1 MPLPDGRTFPEP
13 VEVASLPFSWSVGL
27 SAPPGGTVGGRKS
40 SAPQVSAVGYYDAQ
54 SADGAPTELQVVARA
69 AGGTIAVMTARV
81 HRANARGR
89 FVFRNTRSVVLP
101 LGQSS
106 SAGSAPGIS
115 NREAGSSRKPGGRDN
130 APSEDGLPPGGHW
143 DVEGIPHPNLPLIAR
158 LSVKGGWA
166 VEVDSWVN
174 GGSHL
179 QCIPCKPRD
188 GESSQLGHTA
198 GGEPERANGAPG
210 SSSMGSDSSSDSSSG
225 SSGDSGGS
233 GGKGGSGD
241 ARGKDRVAPVFGELA
256 QKVRS
261 GDELSFVPYS
271 LPSLTLGCSES
282 LGKEGD
288 AKAGAQGKTGA
299 SGYSGAVDRR
309 PAGGAAGAVAGSTSN
324 GAGQGGMKHALW
336 LADWVG
342 AEALPPA
349 LAVIDADSRL
359 HVFELDDGAS
369 SSESPPAD
377 GAGAGAAGPAGFSP
391 GAGSGVGSGWGQARP
406 EGRSGRPGSTKSTG
420 SMMSLSHSD
429 RHLHLKGFMEDS
441 KGADGSS
448 SPEMMSRR
456 ARAEFGGAALRLDR
470 APLEKT
476 VVLPLDS
483 KYGLGLTLAFEDSR
497 VRGCSVHVSVRWHP
511 IRWYPTRRYPL
522 PSVSLFVDTPIRR
535 YPHPSILVFFRMSV
549 SPSVRRYPRSSN
561 RRIFRR
567 CVDIPTRRYPIRVH
581 QYSWYH
587 FFLFRC

>member
-27 SAPPGGTVGGRKS
+27 SAPPGGAVGGRGS
-40 SAPQVSAVGYYDAQ
+40 PFPQVSAVGYYDAQ

-81 HRANARGR
+81 HRASARGR

-106 SAGSAPGIS
+106 SAGSAPRGS
-115 NREAGSSRKPGGRDN
+115 NGEAGSSRKRGGGANVSR
-130 APSEDGLPPGGHW
+130 EDGLPSGGGHW

-158 LSVKGGWA
+158 LSGKGGWA

-179 QCIPCKPRD
+179 QCIPCKPRE
-188 GESSQLGHTA
+188 GESSRLGHTA
-198 GGEPERANGAPG
+198 GGEPERASGAPVSG
-210 SSSMGSDSSSDSSSG
+210 SMNSDSSSDSSSG
-225 SSGDSGGS
+225 DSGGGGGG

-241 ARGKDRVAPVFGELA
+241 ARGKDRVAPVFSELA

-271 LPSLTLGCSES
+271 LPSLTLGCSGCR
-282 LGKEGD
+282 GKEGE
-288 AKAGAQGKTGA
+288 AKTRTNA
-299 SGYSGAVDRR
+299 SGCSDACGRR
-309 PAGGAAGAVAGSTSN
+309 PAGGVTGSASN
-324 GAGQGGMKHALW
+324 GAGQGDMKHALW

-377 GAGAGAAGPAGFSP
+377 GAGAGGAGPASFSF
-391 GAGSGVGSGWGQARP
+391 GAGSGAGGSGGGRGLSGRVGSTM
-406 EGRSGRPGSTKSTG
+406 SSTG
-420 SMMSLSHSD
+420 SMVSLSHSE
-429 RHLHLKGFMEDS
+429 RHLHLKGYMEDS
-441 KGADGSS
+441 KGEDGSS

-456 ARAEFGGAALRLDR
+456 ARAEFGGAALRLDK

-497 VRGCSVHVSVRWHP
+497 VRGCSVRPSVSDPSVSHSVCIP
-511 IRWYPTRRYPL
+511 FGRYPL
-522 PSVSLFVDTPIRR
+522 PSVSLLVDIPIHR
-535 YPHPSILVFFRMSV
+535 YSYFPYVGIPVSPSVSPLIHPSV
-549 SPSVRRYPRSSN
+549 SPSVRPSVPPS
-561 RRIFRR
+561 
-567 CVDIPTRRYPIRVH
+567 VSIPFPPAITPTH
-581 QYSWYH
+581 
-587 FFLFRC
+587 

>member
-27 SAPPGGTVGGRKS
+27 SAPPGGRGL

-81 HRANARGR
+81 HRASPMGR

-106 SAGSAPGIS
+106 SVGPAPGIS
-115 NREAGSSRKPGGRDN
+115 NREAGSSRKRGGRDN
-130 APSEDGLPPGGHW
+130 VPREDGLPPGGHW
-143 DVEGIPHPNLPLIAR
+143 DIEGIPHPNLPLIAR

-179 QCIPCKPRD
+179 QCIPCKPRG

-198 GGEPERANGAPG
+198 GGEPERTNGAPG
-210 SSSMGSDSSSDSSSG
+210 SGSMGIDSSSDSSSG
-225 SSGDSGGS
+225 SSGDSGG

-241 ARGKDRVAPVFGELA
+241 ARSKDRVAPVFGELA

-271 LPSLTLGCSES
+271 LPSLTLGCSGF
-282 LGKEGD
+282 LDKEGD
-288 AKAGAQGKTGA
+288 AKASAKGNTRA
-299 SGYSGAVDRR
+299 SGYSGAYDRK
-309 PAGGAAGAVAGSTSN
+309 PAGGAAGGVAGSTSN
-324 GAGQGGMKHALW
+324 GAGKGGMKHALW

-349 LAVIDADSRL
+349 LAVVDADSRL

-377 GAGAGAAGPAGFSP
+377 GAGASAGAAGPAGFP
-391 GAGSGVGSGWGQARP
+391 FGAGSGGGSGWGQARP
-406 EGRSGRPGSTKSTG
+406 EGRSGRPGSTRSTG
-420 SMMSLSHSD
+420 SMVSLSNSD

-441 KGADGSS
+441 KGGDGSS

-497 VRGCSVHVSVRWHP
+497 VRGCSVHVSVRWRP
-511 IRWYPTRRYPL
+511 IR
-522 PSVSLFVDTPIRR
+522 
-535 YPHPSILVFFRMSV
+535 
-549 SPSVRRYPRSSN
+549 
-561 RRIFRR
+561 
-567 CVDIPTRRYPIRVH
+567 
-581 QYSWYH
+581 
-587 FFLFRC
+587 